1 MKRRE
6 LLQLSA
12 LAATGMV
19 LPRSAHAQDV
29 EGERLAKVE
38 RLLSGLTL
46 DEKIGQM
53 MMSYPPLDK
62 TGPVPVGSVIFL
74 GNLLKSEA
82 PVVERIE
89 SLQARSKIPLLIAA
103 DVEGGKLNKLSFLPG
118 LESVPSN
125 RALAAE
131 GEAAAR
137 EWGRKVGAGM
147 LRLGIN
153 MALAPVLDVAG
164 SGMMYDSER
173 SFGADPAVA
182 AKLGQAYS
190 QGLSEGGVVAVGKH
204 WPGYGDLDENT
215 DHHFVVT
222 SRSTSEV
229 ERQSKAFVGCGQA
242 IAGVMLANVGY
253 DSYGS
258 VPAILSEEL
267 VRSAHRQGWLAITD
281 DLAIDAL
288 AEATGGDKEEVVRRA
303 FLAGNDILLT
313 TAPIDWDQALDYRG
327 LVRELVDARPE
338 LVAQVDDSVHRILR
352 VKARAGLLD

>member
-6 LLQLSA
+6 LLKLGA
-12 LAATGMV
+12 LAAVGATF
-19 LPRSAHAQDV
+19 PRAGLAQDV
-29 EGERLAKVE
+29 EGERLARVE
-38 RLLSGLTL
+38 RILAGLSL
-46 DEKIGQM
+46 DEKIGQL

-62 TGPVPVGSVIFL
+62 TGPVPVGSIILV

-82 PVVERIE
+82 QVLERVR
-89 SLQARSKIPLLIAA
+89 SLQSRAKIPLLIAA

-125 RALAAE
+125 RELATA

-137 EWGRKVGAGM
+137 DWGRKVGAGM
-147 LRLGIN
+147 QHLGIN

-164 SGMMYDSER
+164 SGMMYDSGR
-173 SFGADPAVA
+173 SFGADPELA
-182 AKLGQAYS
+182 ARLGLAYS
-190 QGLSEGGVVAVGKH
+190 EGLAEHDVVAVGKH
-204 WPGYGDLDENT
+204 WPGYGALAENT

-222 SRSTSEV
+222 SRSTGEV
-229 ERQSKAFVGCGQA
+229 ERQSKAFVGCGDA
-242 IAGVMLANVGY
+242 IVGVMLANVGY

-267 VRSAHRQGWLAITD
+267 VRAAHRQGWLAITD

-288 AEATGGDKEEVVRRA
+288 AEATGGDKDEVVRRA

-313 TAPIDWDQALDYRG
+313 TAPIDWDKALDYRG
-327 LVRELVDARPE
+327 IVKDLVTSRPE
-338 LVAQVDDSVHRILR
+338 LEARVDDSVHRILR